1 MNTFKAFLKILSKNR
16 FLVIMYIAILI
27 ILNISIM
34 SSKEANNDFVSIK
47 PDIYIANED
56 EEKGVTK
63 DLIRYLNDNCNVVK
77 LKDNDNAI
85 SDALFYRDVNYI
97 IYIPK
102 NYNNDFLA
110 GKNPELEIKTNGN
123 YEASLAEMLLK
134 KYIKVANTYNEYI
147 EDENELVA
155 KIHETLDKQSDI
167 KLTSKVD
174 NRILNRA
181 TVYYN
186 FVSYSLLGSLIYI
199 ICIVL
204 TSFKD
209 PKVQKRIII
218 SSTNYKKINRQLL
231 ASNILFS
238 LIVWAFFVVVSLVLI
253 GNFMYTPHG
262 LIYILN
268 SFIFTICATSLAFL
282 LGTVIKNRGAIDGVV
297 NVIALGSS
305 FLCGVF
311 APIEMIPDYVLKI
324 AHVLPSY
331 YYVRN
336 NEAVKTLEV
345 MNYEN
350 LKPILLNGIIILCFS
365 LLFIILTN
373 IISKKKQRIN

>member
-16 FLVIMYIAILI
+16 FLVIMYIAILV

-47 PDIYIANED
+47 PDIYIENED
-56 EEKGVTK
+56 EEKGITK

-77 LKDNDNAI
+77 LKDNENAI

-110 GKNPELEIKTNGN
+110 GNNPELKIKTNGN

-147 EDENELVA
+147 EDENELIT
-155 KIHETLDKQSDI
+155 KINETLNKQSEV

-218 SSTNYKKINRQLL
+218 SSTNYKKINKQLL
-231 ASNILFS
+231 ASNILFA
-238 LIVWAFFVVVSLVLI
+238 LVVWAFFVVVSLVLI
-253 GNFMYTPHG
+253 GDFMYTPRG

-268 SFIFTICATSLAFL
+268 SFLFTICATSLAFL